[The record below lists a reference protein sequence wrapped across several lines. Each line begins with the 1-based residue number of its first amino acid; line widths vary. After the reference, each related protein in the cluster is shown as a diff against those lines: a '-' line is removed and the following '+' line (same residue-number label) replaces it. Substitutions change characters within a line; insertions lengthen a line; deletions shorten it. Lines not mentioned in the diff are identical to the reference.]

1 MAVKYTSK
9 PVLNFTIDSP
19 PVIEQ
24 GAGQELLYGAGDM
37 FRSNGPTGV
46 VQMDKQ
52 MILDLSRVAVEELMR
67 MAQIG
72 EPLWLPSS
80 DNISS
85 FVLNEEEY
93 SRAFP
98 SGFGLS
104 TAAEKTEASR
114 EMAVVMMSPRN
125 LAELLMDVVSLLHI
139 EKILH
144 I

>member
-1 MAVKYTSK
+1 
-9 PVLNFTIDSP
+9 
-19 PVIEQ
+19 
-24 GAGQELLYGAGDM
+24 
-37 FRSNGPTGV
+37 
-46 VQMDKQ
+46 
-52 MILDLSRVAVEELMR
+52 MR

-85 FVLNEEEY
+85 FALNEEEY